1 MRHYLEPEV
10 FIPLYLFHPTL
21 YSLYSTMDSSK
32 LCMMFMY
39 MNACLYSSCRN
50 WSQFVQELDVL
61 IALPHPA
68 FDEMLL
74 DHTQVESTTNIVL

>member
-1 MRHYLEPEV
+1 
-10 FIPLYLFHPTL
+10 
-21 YSLYSTMDSSK
+21 
-32 LCMMFMY
+32 MY

-50 WSQFVQELDVL
+50 WSQFVQKLDVL